1 MQLDQNP
8 VFRKIIVPWYDS
20 DTTCLL
26 MIAFML
32 IVFFFG
38 IAGLIVAQENP
49 QYYGYIWVP
58 FLLVLMS
65 GWVILSTSVRLTKR
79 YTRRASR

>member
-20 DTTCLL
+20 DTACFL
-26 MIAFML
+26 MITFML

-38 IAGLIVAQENP
+38 IEGLIVAHENP
-49 QYYGYIWVP
+49 QYHGYIWVP

-65 GWVILSTSVRLTKR
+65 GWVIFSTSIRLIRR
-79 YTRRASR
+79 YRRRTSR